1 MLHRTVT
8 VGSASGLHARPAALF
23 SKAAAEAGVPVLIG
37 KPGGDPVDAAS
48 LLSVMA
54 LGAGHGDEVVLASPD
69 EAAGDVLDRLAE
81 LLVTDLDA

>member
-1 MLHRTVT
+1 MPHRTVT

-23 SKAAAEAGVPVLIG
+23 SKAAAEAGVPVVIG

-54 LGAGHGDEVVLASPD
+54 LGVGHGDQVVLASPD
-69 EAAGDVLDRLAE
+69 EAAGDVLDKLAE
-81 LLVTDLDA
+81 LLKTDLDA